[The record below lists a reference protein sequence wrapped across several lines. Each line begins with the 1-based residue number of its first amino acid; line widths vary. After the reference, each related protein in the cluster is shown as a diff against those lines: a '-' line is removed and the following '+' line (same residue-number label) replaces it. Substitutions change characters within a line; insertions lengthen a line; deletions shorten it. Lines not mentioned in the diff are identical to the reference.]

1 MLRSNFMLVC
11 MILLHGFN
19 LVTGNISYN
28 LSQKAVEDGKI
39 PNSDLAKEVYPY
51 ATMSVHLWGIINI
64 IMLAISYK
72 YLGITRIYFYNM
84 ILMHFIEMFLPL
96 DISAEILNLLKL
108 VSLVTQFVVGYF
120 NFWVDT
126 LLVML
131 VPVMNLTSRYL
142 FFDDPIDQNTIVAT
156 VLSMMMLFVFCWLMH
171 LCISQV
177 GMYYVQAEILRIGNE

>member
-1 MLRSNFMLVC
+1 MLVS

-28 LSQKAVEDGKI
+28 LSQRAVEDGKI
-39 PNSDLAKEVYPY
+39 PNSDLAKEVFPY
-51 ATMSVHLWGIINI
+51 ARAAVYLWGLINI

-72 YLGITRIYFYNM
+72 WLGITRIYLYNM

-108 VSLVTQFVVGYF
+108 VSLVTQFMVGYF

-131 VPVMNLTSRYL
+131 VPVMNLASRNL
-142 FFDDPIDQNTIVAT
+142 FHNEPIEQSSIVAT
-156 VLSMMMLFVFCWLMH
+156 ILTMLMLGVFCWLMH
-171 LCISQV
+171 LCITQV